1 VGVVTVAQLQA
12 LARHVQAEAI
22 FDAAL
27 SVTPALLARLKQRR
41 ADPDLLIILR
51 RALGTAED
59 VIVALDD

>member
-1 VGVVTVAQLQA
+1 
-12 LARHVQAEAI
+12 
-22 FDAAL
+22 
-27 SVTPALLARLKQRR
+27 VTPALLARLKQRR